1 MPDFFDRLAAR
12 HDPAAVRLRPR
23 LPGPFERVDS
33 LPDAAPEADPPAAAG
48 VPAPVLWEREVRRT
62 EREVH
67 RTDRITVLRTESPA
81 TEPPPRPDSPPQRE
95 PAEPVAR
102 LVPPVPVVP
111 APEPPRAVRGGEPEQ
126 PEPVRDRGGSLRPVA
141 AAPAP
146 ADSPRT
152 RIAAAAAAPR
162 TAPASRRRAPAPA
175 EPAVRVEIGRLQVSA
190 AAPQRPPERQ
200 RAGRRA
206 PAVNLAD
213 YLDER
218 AGS

>member
-1 MPDFFDRLAAR
+1 MADFFDRLAAR
-12 HDPAAVRLRPR
+12 HDPAAVRLQPR
-23 LPGPFERVDS
+23 LPGPFERVGS
-33 LPDAAPEADPPAAAG
+33 LPDPAPEAESPAAAR
-48 VPAPVLWEREVRRT
+48 VPAPVLREREVRRV

-67 RTDRITVLRTESPA
+67 RTDRITVVRAESPA
-81 TEPPPRPDSPPQRE
+81 TEPPPRAEAAPRRDA
-95 PAEPVAR
+95 AEPVAR
-102 LVPPVPVVP
+102 LVPPADVTP
-111 APEPPRAVRGGEPEQ
+111 APEPPRPAREHAPGE
-126 PEPVRDRGGSLRPVA
+126 PEPVRERGGSLRPA
-141 AAPAP
+141 AATPAP

-162 TAPASRRRAPAPA
+162 IAPASRRRPPAPA
-175 EPAVRVEIGRLQVSA
+175 EPVVRVEIGRLQVGA
-190 AAPQRPPERQ
+190 AAPQRPPDRP